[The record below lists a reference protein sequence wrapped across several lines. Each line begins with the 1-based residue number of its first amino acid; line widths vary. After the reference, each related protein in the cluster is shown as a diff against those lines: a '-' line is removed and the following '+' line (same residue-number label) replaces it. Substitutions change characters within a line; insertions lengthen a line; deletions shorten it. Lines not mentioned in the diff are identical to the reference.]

1 MQVSF
6 VDMPEEMV
14 ERAIRYA
21 EDAVTKFN
29 VEIDMAGYVKRLF
42 DKKYEASW
50 HVVVGRQYSSF
61 VTAEEN
67 NMIYFQVG
75 QFNFLIFKA

>member
-1 MQVSF
+1 MSEGQKKDSKKKMHVQVSF

-50 HVVVGRQYSSF
+50 HVVVGR
-61 VTAEEN
+61 
-67 NMIYFQVG
+67 
-75 QFNFLIFKA
+75 